1 MLKYNYTDET
11 KQFLYNINEKNSK
24 ILKSVKDISLVHYQN
39 ISILYNY
46 VENLQKEN
54 ALLKQV
60 LKEIIKTE
68 NFDSIKENKDY
79 KNFLKL

>member
-1 MLKYNYTDET
+1 MLKYDYTDET

-39 ISILYNY
+39 ISILYNS

-54 ALLKQV
+54 ALLKQI
-60 LKEIIKTE
+60 LKEIIKAE

>member
-54 ALLKQV
+54 ALLKQI

>member
-1 MLKYNYTDET
+1 MLKYDYTDET

-54 ALLKQV
+54 ALLKQI

-68 NFDSIKENKDY
+68 NFYTIKENKDY